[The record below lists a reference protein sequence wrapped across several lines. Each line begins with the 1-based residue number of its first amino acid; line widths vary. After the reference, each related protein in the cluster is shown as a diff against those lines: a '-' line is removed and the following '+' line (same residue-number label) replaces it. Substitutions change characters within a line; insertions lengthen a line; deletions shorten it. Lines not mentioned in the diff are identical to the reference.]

1 MIGIY
6 KWGWGD
12 CSENTAFW
20 GWLESLLTRGDAP
33 ASIARVDLKPNSVLE
48 DKAQRVVMDTPFACS
63 PADYLKAKSSAV
75 AVTGMGKTV
84 FSESGVKSVKWTGS
98 CYIDSAGQVPH
109 KVSGGPYTAKTT
121 RGEAA
126 VKASAQK
133 DSAKAI
139 KR

>member
-33 ASIARVDLKPNSVLE
+33 ASIVRVDLKPDSVLG
-48 DKAQRVVMDTPFACS
+48 DKAPGVVMDSTFAS
-63 PADYLKAKSSAV
+63 SLADYLKVKTSTV
-75 AVTGMGKTV
+75 AVTGKTV

-98 CYIDSAGQVPH
+98 YYIDSAGQVPH
-109 KVSGGPYTAKTT
+109 KVSGGLYTAKTA
-121 RGEAA
+121 RGEAV

-133 DSAKAI
+133 DSAKAV